1 MGKTKDEKQ
10 KLHEEFE
17 IKFYCSKLY
26 SVLLTIY
33 FIVFVCGVVGFLSR
47 HILFLVI
54 PLMIWQFYLLENIN
68 RYISGA
74 IKKSIESS

>member
-33 FIVFVCGVVGFLSR
+33 FIFFVCGVIGFFPR
-47 HILFLVI
+47 YTLFIVI
-54 PLMIWQFYLLENIN
+54 PVIVWQFYLLGNVN
-68 RYISGA
+68 RYISEA